1 MLGFVT
7 IKVDAVTVVHDTLG
21 NSLMEQLVV
30 LLFTELVELLQLHTT
45 SDPRQTCCK
54 SDPGGRSSLK
64 QRAITT
70 ASS

>member
-21 NSLMEQLVV
+21 NSLMEQLVF

-45 SDPRQTCCK
+45 SDPR
-54 SDPGGRSSLK
+54 
-64 QRAITT
+64 
-70 ASS
+70 